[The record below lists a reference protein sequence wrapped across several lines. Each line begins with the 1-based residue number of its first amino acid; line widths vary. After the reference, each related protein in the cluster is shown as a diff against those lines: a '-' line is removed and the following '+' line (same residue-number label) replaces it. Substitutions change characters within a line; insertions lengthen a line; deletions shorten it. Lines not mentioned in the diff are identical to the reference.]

1 MQPEHLIRSV
11 LPVILLIIFGFWLQK
26 RHYFSEE
33 TVQGVTKLV
42 SDYLIPCTIFTTYY
56 NKLGQE
62 SRTASPAF
70 FPSLA

>member
-1 MQPEHLIRSV
+1 MQLEHLIRSV

-42 SDYLIPCTIFTTYY
+42 SRCV
-56 NKLGQE
+56 
-62 SRTASPAF
+62 
-70 FPSLA
+70 

>member
-42 SDYLIPCTIFTTYY
+42 SGTI
-56 NKLGQE
+56 
-62 SRTASPAF
+62 
-70 FPSLA
+70 